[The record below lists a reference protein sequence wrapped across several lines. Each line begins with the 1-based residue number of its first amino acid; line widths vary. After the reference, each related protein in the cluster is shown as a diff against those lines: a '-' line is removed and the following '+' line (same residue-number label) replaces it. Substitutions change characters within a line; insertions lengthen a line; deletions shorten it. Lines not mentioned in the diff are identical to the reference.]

1 MILKK
6 KNKCKM
12 KEDSTMINIPLKE
25 DKKNKDENNNNHKYD
40 DNSND
45 NNNKKYNFL
54 DGDSTI
60 SKKSIYE
67 FVKSKLTV
75 ACARRTSQTVMLIM
89 TLCLLYEYK
98 PLIAS
103 VVNRMSS
110 DNCPTYSPI
119 SSSHC
124 YTCDNVTHIAQS
136 LQNNC
141 SLSHV
146 TELICS

>member
-1 MILKK
+1 MPPKK
-6 KNKCKM
+6 KM

-25 DKKNKDENNNNHKYD
+25 DKKNNKDENNYD
-40 DNSND
+40 DNSN

-75 ACARRTSQTVMLIM
+75 ACARRTSQTIMLIM

-98 PLIAS
+98 PLIATL
-103 VVNRMSS
+103 VNRMSS
-110 DNCPTYSPI
+110 DNNKCPVATNTPCFS
-119 SSSHC
+119 
-124 YTCDNVTHIAQS
+124 NVPQIL
-136 LQNNC
+136 LQHNC
-141 SLSHV
+141 SHV
-146 TELICS
+146 LAM